1 MKRRPKK
8 RSQKKRSQKRRWPMA
23 EADPFKPAEAP
34 SIENAPKRAAKTR
47 AKRLR
52 LLGMLVI
59 PALIAGTA
67 LVWWFGKPN
76 EVSTD
81 NAYVKQD
88 IVSIAGEVN
97 GLVVAVNVRENQ
109 QVKAGDV
116 LFRID
121 PSSFQVAMRQAD
133 AQIAAAQ
140 ANVTALTADVGA
152 NAANIAGAR
161 DDLALAQSQFTR
173 EKALLDRGFN
183 TRARMDEAQ
192 HAVAAARDR
201 LASVSAEVAK
211 AQAQLANGAQVPG
224 LNPQIAAAQATR
236 AKAALDISRTEV
248 RAPVS
253 GRVTQVNRL
262 QIGQMV
268 FAGVPMLSIVREG
281 GARVEANFKETDLG
295 RMRAGQPAEVRLDA
309 YPGLKLKGHV
319 DSIGVGTGSEFS
331 LLPAQN
337 ATGNWVKITQRVPVR
352 IAIDSSSGDRPL
364 IAGLSAI
371 VTVHVDKR

>member
-1 MKRRPKK
+1 
-8 RSQKKRSQKRRWPMA
+8 MA

-34 SIENAPKRAAKTR
+34 SIENAPRRAAKTR

-52 LLGMLVI
+52 LIGMLLI

-67 LVWWFGKPN
+67 LVWWFGRPN

-109 QVKAGDV
+109 QVKTGDV

-121 PSSFQVAMRQAD
+121 PSTFQVAMRQAD

-173 EKALLDRGFN
+173 EQALLDRGFN

-319 DSIGVGTGSEFS
+319 DSIGAGTGSEFS

-352 IAIDSSSGDRPL
+352 IAIDGSSGDRPL